1 MRWPA
6 GPTGISP
13 ATPTASLH
21 TLLGLYSDADTFAA
35 SAAVIAEYNLT
46 SNVGFKLAPEYFFT
60 GFGST
65 VQASRGFT
73 IGMVYRFGKQ

>member
-1 MRWPA
+1 MPTPLPPA
-6 GPTGISP
+6 PAIIGEYNISP
-13 ATPTASLH
+13 S
-21 TLLGLYSDADTFAA
+21 
-35 SAAVIAEYNLT
+35 
-46 SNVGFKLAPEYFFT
+46 VGFKLAPEYFFT